1 MGKKSASRRGDLV
14 AAAMGAYVSRLWPSD
29 PTLRAAFDGN
39 LQSKI
44 RCVTSSK
51 NVTRYNEP
59 RKPLLLIGLCW
70 CREGESNPQGTKY
83 RRILSCPR
91 PFPTNPFSLSYS
103 DLRSSACADSAVL
116 F

>member
-14 AAAMGAYVSRLWPSD
+14 AAAMGADVSRLWPSD

-44 RCVTSSK
+44 RCVTSSQ

-83 RRILSCPR
+83 RRILSPLRLPVPPSRLYLQVPDC
-91 PFPTNPFSLSYS
+91 TSCLWLCSL
-103 DLRSSACADSAVL
+103 
-116 F
+116 FI